1 MRGRGLGHGRWRSAQ
16 SWQGHRPRR
25 TGCPWAGG
33 AAPPRPAS
41 RPASRGHAA
50 CCGAD
55 GSAFPLPCPRSV
67 CVSWVCGKR
76 RPPGARAFAGPWSSR
91 WNGKG
96 GLTHLTD
103 RGAPVI
109 GTDTPRAWRRWPSW
123 SKLRTT
129 VAENGAPTRR
139 SGLCPPRDASSHPT
153 PFCEQGLWTDARLA
167 SRPSPQRGAPW
178 PRAHRPD
185 VPGDRTW
192 CCDGRAHSGS
202 LRACCPPPI
211 SPLSLRGQAHG
222 HTPAPQWA
230 LGPKA
235 PGAQKELCDLPHGR
249 SQGAATPATCRSLRP
264 GSESLPRPGGH

>member
-1 MRGRGLGHGRWRSAQ
+1 MEIGSVVARPPAQADRLPLGRR
-16 SWQGHRPRR
+16 RR
-25 TGCPWAGG
+25 T
-33 AAPPRPAS
+33 PRPAS
-41 RPASRGHAA
+41 RPASRGHAVR
-50 CCGAD
+50 CGAD

-202 LRACCPPPI
+202 LRACRPPPPNFAI
-211 SPLSLRGQAHG
+211 VTAG
-222 HTPAPQWA
+222 
-230 LGPKA
+230 
-235 PGAQKELCDLPHGR
+235 
-249 SQGAATPATCRSLRP
+249 P
-264 GSESLPRPGGH
+264 GSWAHTRTAVGTGSQSTRSSEGAV

>member
-16 SWQGHRPRR
+16 SWHGHRPRR
-25 TGCPWAGG
+25 TGCPWVGG

-50 CCGAD
+50 RCGAD

-202 LRACCPPPI
+202 LRACRPPPPNFAI
-211 SPLSLRGQAHG
+211 VTAG
-222 HTPAPQWA
+222 
-230 LGPKA
+230 
-235 PGAQKELCDLPHGR
+235 
-249 SQGAATPATCRSLRP
+249 P
-264 GSESLPRPGGH
+264 GSWAHTRTAVGTGSQSTRSSEGAV

>member
-16 SWQGHRPRR
+16 SWHGHRPRR

-33 AAPPRPAS
+33 AAAP
-41 RPASRGHAA
+41 G
-50 CCGAD
+50 
-55 GSAFPLPCPRSV
+55 
-67 CVSWVCGKR
+67 
-76 RPPGARAFAGPWSSR
+76 RPPGPPPGDMQRAAGRTAPLSLCHVLEASVCPGSAGSAGRPGREPLLARGAADGMARGASR
-91 WNGKG
+91 T
-96 GLTHLTD
+96 LPT
-103 RGAPVI
+103 GAPVI

-202 LRACCPPPI
+202 LRACRPPPI

-249 SQGAATPATCRSLRP
+249 SQGAATPATRRSLRP